1 VIYAKRR
8 ERKGAEGTQRRKGGR
23 KDAEGDAKTQRGTQR
38 RRGGRKDARET
49 SRHFSPYFNF
59 TFQLQNSAIKKT
71 LLYVENTFY
80 KITTYRNF
88 IKK

>member
-1 VIYAKRR
+1 
-8 ERKGAEGTQRRKGGR
+8 
-23 KDAEGDAKTQRGTQR
+23 
-38 RRGGRKDARET
+38 
-49 SRHFSPYFNF
+49 
-59 TFQLQNSAIKKT
+59 LQNSAIKKT